1 MQVDVDFQTDAS
13 PHGENHEEMDAVN
26 EVNKFLS
33 VATPALRAIETYE
46 GCGEVIR
53 TAMSNSSNAAAQ
65 EKAFD
70 AMQPNVATIKSF
82 YTLAQTLGPLVQ
94 RTVAFLGS
102 SDQYFEQFTRYPAL
116 ARALGELLAFIYD
129 FDQQKMM
136 KPDIQNDF
144 SFYRRILPKMAGKRQ
159 AVVSETDAG
168 LISMFIAQSVPL
180 THAVGFH
187 LSQNGVDTLP
197 LAKLANVCCGMLQ
210 RQVIHDQSAQIL
222 VLKIMTA
229 AIVLYDR
236 ATFTGAFSNASPIRM
251 RRCANMIMRFG
262 GAQRDNFRN
271 SVKYSSIHF
280 NDAST
285 PESLKAA
292 LGD

>member
-1 MQVDVDFQTDAS
+1 M
-13 PHGENHEEMDAVN
+13 N

-33 VATPALRAIETYE
+33 VALPALRAIESYE
-46 GCGEVIR
+46 GCGDVIR
-53 TAMSNSSNAAAQ
+53 TAMSNSSNVAAQ

-70 AMQPNVATIKSF
+70 AMQTNVATIKTF
-82 YTLAQTLGPLVQ
+82 YQLAQNLGPLVQ

-116 ARALGELLAFIYD
+116 ARALGELLVFIYD

-136 KPDIQNDF
+136 KPDVQNDF
-144 SFYRRILPKMAGKRQ
+144 AFYRRLLPKMAGKRQ
-159 AVVSETDAG
+159 PVVSETDAG

-187 LSQNGVDTLP
+187 LSQNGVDPLP

-210 RQVIHDQSAQIL
+210 RQTINDQNSQIL

-236 ATFTGAFSNASPIRM
+236 AAFVGAFSNASPIKM
-251 RRCANMIMRFG
+251 RRCANVITRFG
-262 GAQRDNFRN
+262 GAQRDTFRN

-285 PESLKAA
+285 PDALKAV